1 MRTRDEIEAFL
12 DEYQQAL
19 SSFDAERSATLW
31 GTPGTIV
38 SDRFVGSL
46 SSRAEMAQGLRQSY
60 PFYRALGLASVD
72 HTLLGQV
79 EITERITRL
88 RVRWHFFDNAGELLT
103 DSDYEYLLRRDDDG
117 ALRVYVAV
125 AIDEMRKLTELA
137 AAKGIELP
145 GA

>member
-31 GTPGTIV
+31 GMPGTIV
-38 SDRFVGSL
+38 SDGFVGSL
-46 SSRAEMAQGLRQSY
+46 SSRADMVQGLRQSY

-79 EITERITRL
+79 ELTERITRL
-88 RVRWHFFDNAGELLT
+88 RVRWHFFDQAGELLT

-117 ALRVYVAV
+117 LLRVYVAV
-125 AIDEMRKLTELA
+125 GIDEMRKLTELA
-137 AAKGIELP
+137 AAKGVELP
-145 GA
+145 GS